1 MDQRPYHKLVT
12 LNIIEEKLG
21 NIFKLM
27 DTGSFPEQDTTKANI
42 KKWDN

>member
-1 MDQRPYHKLVT
+1 MAQRHYHKLVT
-12 LNIIEEKLG
+12 LNMIEEKLG
-21 NIFKLM
+21 NKFKLM